1 MKILKNDIPG
11 LIEIKP
17 DIYNDE
23 RGFFL
28 NCMNRSIKK
37 ITKINEF
44 SQTSIS
50 CSGFSVFRGLHYQ
63 IHKPIT
69 QVVQCIKGRVID
81 IACDM
86 RKSSSSF
93 GKIFHIEL
101 NDIEKNM
108 VYLPAGIAHGFLS
121 LSDESVLLY
130 HIHGEYDKSYERG
143 IHYKSIDYDLPF
155 EPEIINKRDEN
166 WPSFNN
172 AEYFE

>member
-1 MKILKNDIPG
+1 MKILKTNIHD

-17 DIYNDE
+17 EIYSDE

-28 NCMNRSIKK
+28 NCMSSRIRE
-37 ITKINEF
+37 ITKISEY

-50 CSGFSVFRGLHYQ
+50 CSGFSVLRGLHYQ

-101 NDIEKNM
+101 NDKEKNM
-108 VYLPAGIAHGFLS
+108 IYLPAGIAHGFLS
-121 LSDESVLLY
+121 LSDENILLY
-130 HIHGEYDKSYERG
+130 HIHGKYDKSCERG
-143 IHYKSIDYDLPF
+143 VHYGSIDYDLPF
-155 EPEIINKRDEN
+155 KPEIINKRDDN
-166 WPSFNN
+166 WPPFNN